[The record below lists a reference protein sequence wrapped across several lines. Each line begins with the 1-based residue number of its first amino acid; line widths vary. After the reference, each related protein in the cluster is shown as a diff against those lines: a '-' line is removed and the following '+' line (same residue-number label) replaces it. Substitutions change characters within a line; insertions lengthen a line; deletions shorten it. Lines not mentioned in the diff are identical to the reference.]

1 MFHRVVQVVPTN
13 DFRVYI
19 FFEDGKIKL
28 FDASSLVTKGVFQK
42 LQDIS
47 VFKDTCTVLNHT
59 LAWDLEGKYDPT
71 KCLDLDPEGLYNSSP
86 DVIEP
91 KVRRFY
97 TDRERLTN
105 FLSAFLFSIRLHL
118 TEGLKVKKQSHG
130 GDLFG

>member
-13 DFRVYI
+13 DFKVYI
-19 FFEDGKIKL
+19 YFEDGKIKL
-28 FDASSLVTKGVFQK
+28 FDASNLVTKGVFQK

-71 KCLDLDPEGLYNSSP
+71 ECLDIDPEELYNSSP

-91 KVRRFY
+91 KL
-97 TDRERLTN
+97 DNSILT
-105 FLSAFLFSIRLHL
+105 AK
-118 TEGLKVKKQSHG
+118 G
-130 GDLFG
+130 